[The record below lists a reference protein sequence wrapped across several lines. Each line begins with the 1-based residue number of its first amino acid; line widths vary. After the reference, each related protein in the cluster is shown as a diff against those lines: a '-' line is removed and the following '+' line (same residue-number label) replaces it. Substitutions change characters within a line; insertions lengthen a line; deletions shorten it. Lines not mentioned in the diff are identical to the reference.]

1 MFISNKR
8 YRREVQALQSAGNRL
23 TDAILNH
30 VSQGV
35 FFLDQKDK
43 IILPVSR
50 SMSTLFRRRDWNQ
63 MTFDKLLRPLVAE
76 QTLAEACAQLAEMRV
91 ATARGD
97 LSMSTPL
104 QEVELNLP
112 KADGSA
118 DVVHY
123 AFDFFS
129 VDVPGQ
135 IDAWMVRVTDRT
147 IAVKQA
153 REIEQLRPQV
163 EGTRPELEDL
173 RTQLQMQGEIL
184 HSLLQMGRVRFA
196 ASVQRSGEALKTINA
211 ILKKPAREEQAFR
224 QKLEETLAEVEHI
237 RREANGLRLSGLENA
252 ARQFEDS
259 LQQLRGRSTLSGN
272 DFLPLAMQLDQLFSQ
287 FTLLRSL
294 TQSAAAPRP
303 TAVTPAPAPVH
314 MTDNGTEILA
324 TPQFLAQQ
332 APAGSLESTLVAL
345 TEHIAAEYGKS
356 VRLDCR
362 GLQKVPA
369 IYQAAVKNIAIQLIR
384 NAVMHGIET
393 PAEREQSG
401 KPAQGALDLHF
412 GALPDGTYDLRFQDD
427 GRGVDP
433 ALVRRI
439 AIERGLITQDVA
451 QRLRDRQ
458 TIKLIFKD
466 GFTSLTSSGTAADSE
481 GAAHGAGLSLVRR
494 YVHDAGGKVALA
506 SDPGKET
513 RFKVS
518 LPVIDKEAVPKQA
531 EVA

>member
-8 YRREVQALQSAGNRL
+8 YRREVQALQNAGNRL

-30 VSQGV
+30 ISQGV
-35 FFLDQKDK
+35 FFLDQTDK

-76 QTLAEACAQLAEMRV
+76 ETLAEACTQLAELRV

-97 LSMSTPL
+97 LSMRTPL
-104 QEVELNLP
+104 KQVELNLP
-112 KADGSA
+112 KSDGGVEVA
-118 DVVHY
+118 HY
-123 AFDFFS
+123 AFDFFA

-153 REIEQLRPQV
+153 REIEQLRPPV
-163 EGTRPELEDL
+163 EDAGPELEDL
-173 RTQLQMQGEIL
+173 RVQMQLQGEIL

-196 ASVQRSGEALKTINA
+196 ASVQRSGEALKAINA
-211 ILKKPAREEQAFR
+211 ILKKPAREESAFR
-224 QKLEETLAEVEHI
+224 QKLEETLAEVGHI
-237 RREANGLRLSGLENA
+237 RREANGLRLGGLENA

-259 LQQLRGRSTLSGN
+259 LQQLRSRSTLSGN
-272 DFLPLAMQLDQLFSQ
+272 DFIPLAMQLDQLFSQ
-287 FTLLRSL
+287 FTLLRSQ

-303 TAVTPAPAPVH
+303 AAATPAPAPL
-314 MTDNGTEILA
+314 TDNGTEILA
-324 TPQFLAQQ
+324 APQFLSQQ
-332 APAGSLESTLVAL
+332 APAGSLENTLVSL
-345 TEHIAAEYGKS
+345 TDHIAAEYGKS
-356 VRLDCR
+356 VRVECR
-362 GLQKVPA
+362 GLEKVPA

-393 PAEREQSG
+393 PAEREHAG
-401 KPAQGALDLHF
+401 KPAQGALDLSF
-412 GALPDGTYDLRFQDD
+412 GALPDGTYELRFQDD

-439 AIERGLITQDVA
+439 AIERGLIRQDVA

-466 GFTSLTSSGTAADSE
+466 GFTSLTSTGAATDSD
-481 GAAHGAGLSLVRR
+481 GGAHGAGLSLVRR

-518 LPVIDKEAVPKQA
+518 LPVIVKDAVPTQA
-531 EVA
+531 AVA

>member
-23 TDAILNH
+23 TEAILHH

-43 IILPVSR
+43 VILPVSR
-50 SMSTLFRRRDWNQ
+50 SMSALFRRRDWNQ
-63 MTFDKLLRPLVAE
+63 VTFDKLLRPLVAE
-76 QTLAEACAQLAEMRV
+76 ETLAEACAQLAELRV

-104 QEVELNLP
+104 QEVELHLP
-112 KADGSA
+112 KTDGGV
-118 DVVHY
+118 DVAHY
-123 AFDFFS
+123 AFDFFP

-135 IDAWMVRVTDRT
+135 VDAWMVRVTDRT
-147 IAVKQA
+147 IAVKQT
-153 REIEQLRPQV
+153 RELEQLRPQV
-163 EGTRPELEDL
+163 EGAAPELQDL
-173 RTQLQMQGEIL
+173 RAQLQLQGEIL

-196 ASVQRSGEALKTINA
+196 ASVQRSGEALKAINA
-211 ILKKPAREEQAFR
+211 ILKKPAREENAFR

-237 RREANGLRLSGLENA
+237 RREASGLRLTGLENA
-252 ARQFEDS
+252 AQQFEDS
-259 LQQLRGRSTLSGN
+259 LQQLRSRSTLSGN
-272 DFLPLAMQLDQLFSQ
+272 DFIPLAMLLDQLFGQ

-303 TAVTPAPAPVH
+303 VATAPASVP

-324 TPQFLAQQ
+324 APQFLAQQ
-332 APAGSLESTLVAL
+332 APAGSLENTLVAL

-369 IYQAAVKNIAIQLIR
+369 TYQAAVKNIAIQLIR

-393 PAEREQSG
+393 PAEREQAG
-401 KPAQGALDLHF
+401 KPPQGALELQF
-412 GALPDGTYDLRFQDD
+412 GALPDGTFDLRFQDD

-439 AIERGLITQDVA
+439 AIERGLITADVA

-466 GFTSLTSSGTAADSE
+466 GFTSLASAGTGTDPD

-518 LPVIDKEAVPKQA
+518 LPEIVKDAAPKQA